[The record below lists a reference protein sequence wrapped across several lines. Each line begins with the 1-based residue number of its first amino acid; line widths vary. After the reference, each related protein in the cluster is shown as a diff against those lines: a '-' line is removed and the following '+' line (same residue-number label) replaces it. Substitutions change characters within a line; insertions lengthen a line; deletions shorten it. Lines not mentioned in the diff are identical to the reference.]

1 MNLKVTVDLSPVL
14 MGVLGKLGLL
24 AGCAEDAPQKAEE
37 RATVE
42 EAKEKKPRPQ
52 VKKEKAKADK
62 PAPGE
67 GQGRPEEK
75 EEEAK
80 AQADGDEGT
89 ASAEARE
96 PEKDGPVSELSNEDL
111 RSLMKTIPE
120 DMGNE
125 ARAILLKYVGGTER
139 PKVYDLKPEDRV
151 PFVREAARLCGG
163 ELTGITDN
171 IRRVLPWGRM
181 PYCLQARRNGG

>member
-24 AGCAEDAPQKAEE
+24 PGCAEDALQKAEE
-37 RATVE
+37 RVETE

-52 VKKEKAKADK
+52 GKKEKAKADK

-67 GQGRPEEK
+67 EPGRPEEK
-75 EEEAK
+75 EEGTKK
-80 AQADGDEGT
+80 AQADGDKGT
-89 ASAEARE
+89 ASAENRE
-96 PEKDGPVSELSNEDL
+96 PETDVTEAELSNEDL

-139 PKVYDLKPEDRV
+139 PKVYDLKMEDRV

-171 IRRVLPWGRM
+171 IRRVLP
-181 PYCLQARRNGG
+181 